1 MNLSSSTKTKERHID
16 MRQIEASRP
25 SRKGKH
31 LNWEER
37 IQIETLQRQ
46 GLSSK
51 EIGVYLNRPE
61 RTIRREIENG
71 WVLHRLS
78 QDRVE
83 ARYSALRG
91 QTIYETRMRSRATR
105 KSVDQR
111 LAECLR
117 EQIVKEKSSPEV
129 IAAWMKKE
137 ELDYAVCFKTI
148 YNLID
153 HDLVPGV
160 SNQSLWEKHKRKQK
174 YRSLHRKRKR
184 PVPPGRSIE
193 NRPESVGDREDAGH
207 WEIDL
212 VVGGQGKGSAVLL
225 TLTER
230 KTRKEIIR
238 KLKDK
243 TQHAVVRAING
254 IERQMGKEAFKAVF
268 KSITADNGSEFLD
281 YEALEASVFSRSSRT
296 RIYYAHPYSSWE
308 RGSNENA
315 NRIIRRFIPK
325 GSDISKFT
333 HKQIKKIE
341 EWINNYPRKILN
353 FKTAEEMF
361 IQELAA

>member
-1 MNLSSSTKTKERHID
+1 

-37 IQIETLQRQ
+37 IQVETLQRQ

-51 EIGVYLNRPE
+51 EIGNDLNRPE
-61 RTIRREIENG
+61 RTIRREIERG

-83 ARYSALRG
+83 ERYSAHRG
-91 QTIYETRMRSRATR
+91 QTIYEKRMQSRTSR
-105 KSVDQR
+105 EFIDQR
-111 LAECLR
+111 LTECLR
-117 EQIVKEKSSPEV
+117 EQIVEEKNSPEV
-129 IAAWMKKE
+129 IAAWMKQEK
-137 ELDYAVCFKTI
+137 LDYAVCAKTI

-153 HDLVPGV
+153 RDLILGV
-160 SNQSLWEKHKRKQK
+160 SNESLWEKHKRKQK
-174 YRSLHRKRKR
+174 HRSVHRKRKR

-193 NRPESVGDREDAGH
+193 NRPEPIAEREEAGH

-212 VVGGQGKGSAVLL
+212 VVGGQGKGPAVLL

-254 IERQMGKEAFKAVF
+254 IERQMGREAFRAVF

-281 YEALEASVFSRSSRT
+281 YEALEASVLGRSSRT

-333 HKQIKKIE
+333 HEKIKRIE

-361 IQELAA
+361 VQELAA

>member
-16 MRQIEASRP
+16 MRQIEASRQT
-25 SRKGKH
+25 RKGKH

-37 IQIETLQRQ
+37 IQIETLHRQ
-46 GLSSK
+46 GVSSEK
-51 EIGVYLNRPE
+51 IGLYLGRPV
-61 RTIRREIENG
+61 RTISREIRRG

-78 QDRVE
+78 QYAVE
-83 ARYSALRG
+83 ERYSAQRG
-91 QTIYETRMRSRATR
+91 QTLYDERMRSRTPPEPI
-105 KSVDQR
+105 DER
-111 LAECLR
+111 LKEHLY
-117 EQIVKEKSSPEV
+117 EQIIEKTRSPEV
-129 IAAWMKKE
+129 IADRMKKKQ
-137 ELDYAVCFKTI
+137 LDYAVCAKTI

-153 HDLVPGV
+153 RGLIPGV
-160 SNQSLWEKHKRKQK
+160 SNESLWEKHKRKQK
-174 YRSLHRKRKR
+174 RRTLCRKRKR
-184 PVPPGRSIE
+184 PIPPGRSIE
-193 NRPESVGDREDAGH
+193 NRPESIDNRTDAGH

-212 VVGGQGKGSAVLL
+212 VVGGQGKGPAVLL

-243 TQHAVVRAING
+243 TQRAVIRAMNG

-281 YEALEASVFSRSSRT
+281 CEALEASVLGASSRT

-325 GSDISKFT
+325 GCDIAKFT
-333 HKQIKKIE
+333 HKQIQNIE

-361 IQELAA
+361 IEELAA